1 MDNPAPDNANRP
13 GSDNTNRADPNNRNP
28 NTNTN
33 QPPNPVQEPESEAA
47 ERKAAARKEQR
58 LWERTKGNRVQTV
71 KNFITKKMETAQ
83 ISDEIKSVVE
93 NYAFTLLKLSNKLEA
108 EQENPEE
115 PLIPNSLKYNFTL
128 ESSKHVQGNP
138 EFINHCLQVEEMIK
152 KHNKEISRHCKATAK
167 LEMRAALEQRAK
179 ATLNITL
186 NLASVMTIQ
195 KVKDNPNKV
204 YLTSIQDVA
213 TQP

>member
-1 MDNPAPDNANRP
+1 
-13 GSDNTNRADPNNRNP
+13 
-28 NTNTN
+28 
-33 QPPNPVQEPESEAA
+33 
-47 ERKAAARKEQR
+47 
-58 LWERTKGNRVQTV
+58 
-71 KNFITKKMETAQ
+71 METAQ

-93 NYAFTLLKLSNKLEA
+93 TYALTLLKLSNKLEERERVYKKITDA
-108 EQENPEE
+108 EQENLEE

-128 ESSKHVQGNP
+128 KSSNHVQGTP
-138 EFINHCLQVEEMIK
+138 EFINHRLQVEEMIK

-186 NLASVMTIQ
+186 KLASVMTIQ
-195 KVKDNPNKV
+195 KMKDNPNKV